1 MNGARNSRTEIA
13 AFFDLDGTLVRPP
26 SLELQFLA
34 ELRRRRLIPTRNYLL
49 WLAYAAKLLPRGVEA
64 IQHANKMYLRG
75 VRTVYSN
82 EQVEMAGLYP
92 AGIERLAWHAEQ
104 RHTIFLISGSLAP
117 LAQQV
122 ALEIVMR
129 VVARGV
135 TANIGVCATRLEE
148 RDGCWTGRILG
159 DAMYGE
165 AKARAVRWLAQE
177 HRFALER
184 CYAYGNEAN
193 DRWML
198 EAVGRPA
205 AVNPSSDLERI
216 ARRNGW
222 PILRWGGNQE
232 LTQSAQRTQSSQRRP
247 EIFVRTR
254 DLG

>member
-1 MNGARNSRTEIA
+1 MNGTRNSRAEVA

-26 SLELQFLA
+26 SLEWRFFA
-34 ELRRRRLIPTRNYLL
+34 ELRKSRLIPARNYLL

-64 IQHANKMYLRG
+64 IQHANKMYLRAVG
-75 VRTVYSN
+75 ADSANELVR
-82 EQVEMAGLYP
+82 MPGLYR
-92 AGIERLAWHAEQ
+92 AGMERLAWHAEQ
-104 RHTIFLISGSLAP
+104 GHAIFLISGTLAP
-117 LAQQV
+117 LAQRV

-129 VVARGV
+129 LAARGV

-159 DAMYGE
+159 EAMYGE
-165 AKARAVRWLAQE
+165 AKARAVRRLAQE
-177 HRFALER
+177 HPFDLGR
-184 CYAYGNEAN
+184 CHAYGNEAN
-193 DRWML
+193 DHWML

-232 LTQSAQRTQSSQRRP
+232 LTQRAQRTQRSRSRP